1 MSDRKTISTGRNLP
15 VAIAVGLALGALV
28 ILTLFTV
35 KVTFLILVA
44 LLVGIALWELSRA
57 VRGREIQIPVV
68 PIAVGGAAMMAL
80 AYSQGG
86 RDALAALVVT
96 FIAVLG
102 WRLPGGAPGYL
113 RDITAGTFALVY
125 LPGIAVF
132 VSLMLNQHDGARR
145 VLLFVIL
152 AVCSDVGGYFAG
164 IVIGRHLMAPTIS
177 PKKTWEGLAGS
188 AVVCLAA
195 GAIGMILLLHGKI
208 WQGLVLGA
216 AAVAAATLGDL
227 VESMIKRDLEI
238 KDMSTILPGH
248 GGVLERLDSQ
258 LIVAPVAWLL
268 MTVFLARGR

>member
-57 VRGREIQIPVV
+57 VRGREIQIPVA
-68 PIAVGGAAMMAL
+68 PIAVGGAAMMAF
-80 AYSQGG
+80 AYWHGG

-152 AVCSDVGGYFAG
+152 AVCSDV
-164 IVIGRHLMAPTIS
+164 
-177 PKKTWEGLAGS
+177 
-188 AVVCLAA
+188 
-195 GAIGMILLLHGKI
+195 
-208 WQGLVLGA
+208 
-216 AAVAAATLGDL
+216 AAT
-227 VESMIKRDLEI
+227 S
-238 KDMSTILPGH
+238 PG
-248 GGVLERLDSQ
+248 S
-258 LIVAPVAWLL
+258 
-268 MTVFLARGR
+268 